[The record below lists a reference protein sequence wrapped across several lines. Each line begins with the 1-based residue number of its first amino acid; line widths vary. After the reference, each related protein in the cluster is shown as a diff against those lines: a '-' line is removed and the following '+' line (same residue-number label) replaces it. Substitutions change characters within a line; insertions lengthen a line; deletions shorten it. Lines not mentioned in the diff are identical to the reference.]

1 MFNNRAPP
9 PPKMVK
15 ALLTFCRRCIRK
27 SVRLLEK
34 KNPRCLSVMRG
45 TYFNISTACG
55 LQSSPVQSGLDG
67 QQKVPVVSLPQCLNP
82 CYSGEISVSW
92 CTTTLVTDISGC
104 CSFASLMALAKALEV
119 NTVHQY
125 RVVKAEHNLWLSFK
139 MTRIQRG
146 FLPDI
151 WTASRPRSKLCLRT
165 IPTSSTANAG
175 N

>member
-1 MFNNRAPP
+1 
-9 PPKMVK
+9 MVK
-15 ALLTFCRRCIRK
+15 ALLTFSRRCIRK
-27 SVRLLEK
+27 SMRLLEK
-34 KNPRCLSVMRG
+34 QILDVFLWWGEPTSIFRRPVDS
-45 TYFNISTACG
+45 
-55 LQSSPVQSGLDG
+55 SSPVQSGLDG

-165 IPTSSTANAG
+165 IPTSTANAG